1 MSSPQPVLTPATVLS
16 AWDETP
22 LLRGLTLQ
30 VNDDALRAHL
40 SAGQYVKLSVLG
52 VEGHFALAAAP
63 GRPFELL
70 VKRGSA
76 LGDAMAGLAPGAEIA
91 ASLPLGNGYPL
102 AHHRGRDVHLFAVG
116 SGIAP
121 VRAVIDAIRGDRNA
135 WGRVTVWDGQRQE
148 DHLAYRAE
156 RTAWASDRIEV
167 MECLSSPTGEWS
179 GPRGRVQEV
188 FEVRPPE
195 LSPDAVAYVCGM
207 KAFVEDVKGRLGAR
221 GLSAERIFQN
231 F

>member
-1 MSSPQPVLTPATVLS
+1 MSSPQPALTPATVLS

-22 LLRGLTLQ
+22 ILRGLTLQ
-30 VNDDALRAHL
+30 VHDDALRAHL

-76 LGDAMAGLAPGAEIA
+76 LGDAMAGLTPGAEIA
-91 ASLPLGNGYPL
+91 VSAPLGKGYPL
-102 AHHRGRDVHLFAVG
+102 ASHRGRDVHLFAVG

-121 VRAVIDAIRGDRNA
+121 VRAVIDAIRGDRAA
-135 WGRVTVWDGQRQE
+135 WGRVMLWDGQRQE
-148 DHLAYRAE
+148 DHLAYKAE
-156 RTAWASDRIEV
+156 RTAWRADRIEV
-167 MECLSSPTGEWS
+167 IECLSAPIGEWA
-179 GPRGRVQEV
+179 GPRGRVMEV
-188 FEVRPPE
+188 FEARPPE
-195 LSPDAVAYVCGM
+195 LTADAVAYVCGM
-207 KAFVEDVKGRLGAR
+207 KAFVEELKGKLGGR
-221 GLSAERIFQN
+221 GFGAERIFQN